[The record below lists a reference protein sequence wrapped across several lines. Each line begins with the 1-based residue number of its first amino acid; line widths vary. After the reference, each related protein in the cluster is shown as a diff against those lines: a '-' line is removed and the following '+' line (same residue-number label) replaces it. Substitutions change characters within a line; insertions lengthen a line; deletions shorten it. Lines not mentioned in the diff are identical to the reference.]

1 MKVNI
6 NLIQYYAIV
15 GSILLIVLVIYLVR
29 NRKISERYS
38 LIWIISVLIF
48 LFFSIWRDSLDFL
61 SVVIGIAYPPMALI
75 LILIMMVFLILIQY
89 SIILTKLSKQNT
101 KLIQELSL
109 LTREYEDLKSFIN
122 EKLNIKK

>member
-15 GSILLIVLVIYLVR
+15 GSILLIVLVISLVR